1 MIPIDKGLETA
12 QIPTHPTPQGDNS
25 IYLVLFNRVT
35 THTPQGAETTQKNA
49 HLYGVR
55 FFVWIIR

>member
-12 QIPTHPTPQGDNS
+12 QIPSHP
-25 IYLVLFNRVT
+25 
-35 THTPQGAETTQKNA
+35 TPQGAETTQKNA